1 MLKREHIDMRRF
13 LGPVLVGL
21 GVFLVIGGLLLR
33 FYAYPRLAV
42 APIDQ
47 NSVTKLEATGANIF
61 DTTALK
67 PLTTDLAVQNKT
79 VGDVK
84 ASEEQGDNVRVWV
97 GSTSIRSSDG
107 TVRSRS
113 TERTAFDATSAEAVN
128 CCGNFEES
136 TDGQR
141 DPVKREGLV
150 FKFPFATEKKTYQ
163 VWDDSVGSATPATF
177 VKETK
182 IDGLTVYEFQQTID
196 RVKVGTRQV
205 PASLVG
211 GTGTGNV
218 EGDNMYALDKQI
230 FVEPVTG
237 AIIDQH
243 QHTTSTVGH
252 RRRGQ
257 ADRDRRAAGLHQG
270 HRGFER
276 QGLLVQ
282 VEPAQPRAR
291 AVATADGGHR
301 PGRDR
306 VRRAVVPQAPRGPRT
321 SDRVNPGRTA
331 SPMTAPIVAKLRSF
345 HRRRIRVPV
354 ERARAGARRGQRRQA
369 VVAG

>member
-1 MLKREHIDMRRF
+1 MRRF

-21 GVFLVIGGLLLR
+21 GVFLVVGGLLLR

-47 NSVTKLEATGANIF
+47 NSVTKLEAKGANIF

-84 ASEEQGDNVRVWV
+84 ASEDEGDNVRVWV

-163 VWDDSVGSATPATF
+163 VWDDSVGKATPATF

-182 IDGLTVYEFQQTID
+182 VDGLTVYEFQQTID
-196 RVKVGTRQV
+196 RVKVGTREV

-211 GTGTGNV
+211 GSGTGNV

-237 AIIDQH
+237 AIVDQH
-243 QHTTSTVGH
+243 QHTTSTVAVDGEDKLTQTDAQLAYTKATVDANVKEFSSKSSQLNLVH
-252 RRRGQ
+252 GLLPLLMVVIGLVAIVFGVLLSRRREVTGV
-257 ADRDRRAAGLHQG
+257 DLTK
-270 HRGFER
+270 
-276 QGLLVQ
+276 
-282 VEPAQPRAR
+282 PRHL
-291 AVATADGGHR
+291 D
-301 PGRDR
+301 
-306 VRRAVVPQAPRGPRT
+306 
-321 SDRVNPGRTA
+321 SA
-331 SPMTAPIVAKLRSF
+331 SS
-345 HRRRIRVPV
+345 
-354 ERARAGARRGQRRQA
+354 
-369 VVAG
+369 